1 MRTSIRTAGAVALA
15 GLLAAACSGSR
26 AASAP
31 EKADLS
37 GKVRLV
43 SYTNCDDMLAGLRRT
58 TAENVTE
65 WGFGEVVAF
74 LARDTAAAGK
84 QAAVPEQAHS
94 TTNVQ
99 EAGVDEPDL
108 VKTDGKR
115 VITVNRGVLRVIDTA
130 TREVTGTLR
139 LVSEEDGWVPADL
152 LVSGDRALVLVQ
164 SGGII
169 PFGAVAKM
177 RPGTDGPRYMLV
189 DLSGPP
195 KLLGTL
201 SARGSH
207 IDARQVGSTVR
218 IVVRS
223 QPEIA
228 FPQHKPDASP
238 RQMLEANREAVRAA
252 PIEAWLPR
260 FEIAS
265 GGGSRTDRV
274 RCDQVSHPE
283 KFTGTS
289 LLTVFTVDLAGAL
302 DAVPPISVAADGD
315 TVYGTDDSLYVTS
328 NPNWWFRPMP
338 VDVPPEPVPET
349 PGTAESTAGSTP
361 GQGGEPTPTAVA
373 PSVVAPSEVDPSG
386 VAPKVEPS
394 ASAPEKVPATPEVT
408 PEEGGASPTAGPIP
422 EEVRPSATATGVPE
436 EVTPSPTPTTPPEQ
450 TEVHR
455 FDITGTGTPRYVS
468 SGVVPGRLL
477 NQYSLSEHAGHLR
490 VATTSNAEV
499 FGGPAEKS
507 SSGVYV
513 LNADTLAQVGAV
525 TGLGKGERIYSVRF
539 IGDVG
544 YVVTFRQV
552 DPLYTLDLRDPAAP
566 RVTGE
571 LKISGYSSY
580 LHPAGDGRLLGVGQE
595 ASAQG
600 RVLGTQISL
609 FDVADPATPRLL
621 SRFHQRN
628 SGSDAEW
635 DPHAFLYWPQSGL
648 AMLPLQNY
656 GGDWRN
662 GSSALVLKVS
672 DGAIAK
678 TGTIRHPG
686 VKDEDGAPTADPG
699 IRRCVVIGDTVWTFS
714 ELGVKVSDAGTL
726 ADRAWIPFT

>member
-15 GLLAAACSGSR
+15 GLLATACSGSR

-31 EKADLS
+31 TPVDLS

-43 SYTNCDDMLAGLRRT
+43 SYTSCDDMLAGLRQAT
-58 TAENVTE
+58 LKNVSE
-65 WGFGEVVAF
+65 WGFGNVMAF
-74 LARDTAAAGK
+74 MARDAMMSK
-84 QAAVPEQAHS
+84 QATVEQADQATPEQAHS

-115 VITVNRGVLRVIDTA
+115 VVTVNRGVLRVVDAA

-139 LVSEEDGWVPADL
+139 LLPEDDAWAPADL

-169 PFGAVAKM
+169 PFGAMAKI
-177 RPGTDGPRYMLV
+177 RPGADGPRYMLV

-201 SARGSH
+201 SAHGSH

-228 FPQHKPDASP
+228 FPQQKPDATP
-238 RQMLEANREAVRAA
+238 QQMLQANREAVRTAS
-252 PIEAWLPR
+252 IDAWLPR
-260 FEIAS
+260 FEITS
-265 GGGSRTDRV
+265 GGESRTDRV
-274 RCDQVSHPE
+274 KCEQVSHPE
-283 KFTGTS
+283 EFTGTS
-289 LLTVFTVDLAGAL
+289 MLTVFTVDLGGTL
-302 DAVPPISVAADGD
+302 SSVPPISVAADGD
-315 TVYGTDDSLYVTS
+315 TVYGTGDSLYVTS

-338 VDVPPEPVPET
+338 LDDIAPPPEPTPET
-349 PGTAESTAGSTP
+349 VSPSSLPTASPAE
-361 GQGGEPTPTAVA
+361 EPTA
-373 PSVVAPSEVDPSG
+373 
-386 VAPKVEPS
+386 
-394 ASAPEKVPATPEVT
+394 
-408 PEEGGASPTAGPIP
+408 
-422 EEVRPSATATGVPE
+422 
-436 EVTPSPTPTTPPEQ
+436 SPTPTSPPEQ
-450 TEVHR
+450 TEMHR
-455 FDITGTGTPRYVS
+455 FDITGTGMPRYVS

-499 FGGPAEKS
+499 FGGPADRS
-507 SSGVYV
+507 SSGVYI
-513 LNADTLAQVGAV
+513 LKADTLAQVGAV
-525 TGLGKGERIYSVRF
+525 TGLGKSERIYSVRF

-566 RVTGE
+566 KVTGE

-609 FDVADPATPRLL
+609 FDVADPANPRLL

-656 GGDWRN
+656 NADWRK
-662 GSSALVLKVS
+662 GSSALVLKVG
-672 DGAIAK
+672 DGEITK

-686 VKDEDGAPTADPG
+686 IAGKDGATVADPG
-699 IRRCVVIGDTVWTFS
+699 IRRCVIIGDAVWTVS
-714 ELGVKVSDAGTL
+714 ELGLKVNDAATL

>member
-1 MRTSIRTAGAVALA
+1 MRTTIRTAGAVALA
-15 GLLAAACSGSR
+15 GLLAAACSGGR

-31 EKADLS
+31 AAVDLS

-43 SYTNCDDMLAGLRRT
+43 SYTSCDDMLAGLRQAT
-58 TAENVTE
+58 LKNVSE
-65 WGFGEVVAF
+65 WGLGNAVPFM
-74 LARDTAAAGK
+74 ARDTALGK
-84 QAAVPEQAHS
+84 QAVPEQAHS

-115 VITVNRGVLRVIDTA
+115 VITVSRGVLRVVDAA
-130 TREVTGTLR
+130 TREVTGRLR
-139 LVSEEDGWVPADL
+139 LLKEEDSWAPADL

-169 PFGAVAKM
+169 PFGAMAKI
-177 RPGTDGPRYMLV
+177 RPGAEGPRYMLV

-195 KLLGTL
+195 KLIGTL

-228 FPQHKPDASP
+228 FPQQKPDATVA
-238 RQMLEANREAVRAA
+238 QMIDANREAVRTA
-252 PIEAWLPR
+252 PIDAWLPR
-260 FEIAS
+260 FEITS
-265 GGGSRTDRV
+265 GGESRTDRV
-274 RCDQVSHPE
+274 KCEHVSHPVE
-283 KFTGTS
+283 FTGTS
-289 LLTVFTVDLAGAL
+289 MLTVFTVDLGGSL
-302 DAVPPISVAADGD
+302 GAVPPISVAADGD
-315 TVYGTDDSLYVTS
+315 TVYGTGDSLYVTS

-338 VDVPPEPVPET
+338 VDDV
-349 PGTAESTAGSTP
+349 AEQPAT
-361 GQGGEPTPTAVA
+361 GEPTPTAEPASTGEPAAPAAGPSGTAVA
-373 PSVVAPSEVDPSG
+373 PQ
-386 VAPKVEPS
+386 VEPS
-394 ASAPEKVPATPEVT
+394 TAPA
-408 PEEGGASPTAGPIP
+408 
-422 EEVRPSATATGVPE
+422 E
-436 EVTPSPTPTTPPEQ
+436 EVTPTPPTMVEPAESPTETPTGTVAPKNEPSGSPTETPTPTAPPEQ

-455 FDITGTGTPRYVS
+455 FDITGTGMPRYVS

-499 FGGPAEKS
+499 FGGAADKS
-507 SSGVYV
+507 SSGLYV
-513 LNADTLAQVGAV
+513 LKADTLARVGAV

-539 IGDVG
+539 IGEVG

-566 RVTGE
+566 KVTGE

-595 ASAQG
+595 ASDQG

-609 FDVADPATPRLL
+609 FDVADPANPRLL

-635 DPHAFLYWPQSGL
+635 DPHAFLYWPRTGL

-656 GGDWRN
+656 NTDWRK
-662 GSSALVLKVS
+662 GSSALVLKVG

-686 VKDEDGAPTADPG
+686 ITGKDDVAAVNPG
-699 IRRCVVIGDTVWTFS
+699 IRRCVVIGDSVWTVS
-714 ELGVKVSDAGTL
+714 ELGLKVSDAATL
-726 ADRAWIPFT
+726 ADQAWIPFT